1 MTSLFISAFLIGIA
15 FCAPPGAITAE
26 AIRRGVRGGFRP
38 ALFIEFGSLIG
49 DATWAIIALVGLAV
63 LVQLPFA
70 RLGLGLIGAALLLYL
85 AWGALKEAYLGGT
98 PTPKEAGG
106 RGDFLTGAF
115 LSLGNPW
122 NIVYWA
128 GAGSPLMTL
137 LTAPGFRAYVIFFIG
152 FMLAAVIWCF
162 FMASLIAWG
171 RRFMTPLFFRLV
183 NLSCGLFLG
192 YFGLQLLRSLF
203 AGQT

>member
-1 MTSLFISAFLIGIA
+1 MLSLFISAFLIGIA

-26 AIRRGVRGGFRP
+26 AIRRGMHGGLRP
-38 ALFIEFGSLIG
+38 ALFVEFGSLIG
-49 DATWAIIALVGLAV
+49 DATWAMLALIGLAV

-85 AWGALKEAYLGGT
+85 AWGALKEAYAGA
-98 PTPKEAGG
+98 TPKPTVASGK
-106 RGDFLTGAF
+106 GDFITGAI

-128 GAGSPLMTL
+128 GASSPLTTL
-137 LTAPGFRAYVIFFIG
+137 LAAPSFYRYVIFFLG
-152 FMLAAVIWCF
+152 FMLAAVVWCF

-171 RRFMTPLFFRLV
+171 RRFITPLFFRLV
-183 NLSCGLFLG
+183 NLFCGLFLG

-203 AGQT
+203 AG

>member
-1 MTSLFISAFLIGIA
+1 MLSLFISAFLIGIA

-26 AIRRGVRGGFRP
+26 AIRRGMHGGLRP
-38 ALFIEFGSLIG
+38 ALFVEFGSLIG
-49 DATWAIIALVGLAV
+49 DATWAMLALIGLAV

-85 AWGALKEAYLGGT
+85 GWGALKEAYAGGT
-98 PTPKEAGG
+98 PKPRVASGK
-106 RGDFLTGAF
+106 GDFITGAF

-128 GAGSPLMTL
+128 GASSPLTTL
-137 LTAPGFRAYVIFFIG
+137 LAAPSFYRYVVFFLG
-152 FMLAAVIWCF
+152 FMLAAVFWCF
-162 FMASLIAWG
+162 FTASLIAWG
-171 RRFMTPLFFRLV
+171 RRFITPLFFRLV
-183 NLSCGLFLG
+183 NLFCGLFLG

-203 AGQT
+203 AG

>member
-1 MTSLFISAFLIGIA
+1 MASLFISAFLIGIA

-38 ALFIEFGSLIG
+38 ALFVEFGSLIG
-49 DATWAIIALVGLAV
+49 DATWAIIALVGLAM

-85 AWGALKEAYLGGT
+85 AWGALKEAIQGGA
-98 PTPKEAGG
+98 PKPRDAGG

-115 LSLGNPW
+115 MSLGNPW

-128 GAGSPLMTL
+128 GAGSPLTTL
-137 LTAPGFRAYVIFFIG
+137 LTAPRFNTYVIFFIG
-152 FMLAAVIWCF
+152 FMLAAVVWCF

-171 RRFMTPLFFRLV
+171 RRFITPLFFRLV
-183 NLSCGLFLG
+183 NLLCGLFLG
-192 YFGLQLLRSLF
+192 YFGLQLLWSLF
-203 AGQT
+203 AR

>member
-38 ALFIEFGSLIG
+38 ALFVEFGSLIG
-49 DATWAIIALVGLAV
+49 DATWAMIALIGLAV

-70 RLGLGLIGAALLLYL
+70 RLGLGLIGAVLLLYL
-85 AWGALKEAYLGGT
+85 AWGAFKEAYAGGT
-98 PTPKEAGG
+98 PKPRAAGG
-106 RGDFLTGAF
+106 KGDFITGAF

-122 NIVYWA
+122 NIVYWV
-128 GAGSPLMTL
+128 GAGSPLTTL
-137 LTAPGFRAYVIFFIG
+137 LAAPSFYTYVVFFVG
-152 FMLAAVIWCF
+152 FMLAAVVWCF

-171 RRFMTPLFFRLV
+171 RRFITPLFFRLV
-183 NLSCGLFLG
+183 NLCCGLFLG

-203 AGQT
+203 AG

>member
-1 MTSLFISAFLIGIA
+1 MSSIFIAAFLIGLA

-38 ALFIEFGSLIG
+38 ALLVELGSLIG

-70 RLGLGLIGAALLLYL
+70 RLGLGLLGASLLLYL
-85 AWGALKEAYLGGT
+85 AWDALRAAYQGGAPQLREIDS
-98 PTPKEAGG
+98 
-106 RGDFLTGAF
+106 RGAFLTGAF
-115 LSLGNPW
+115 MSLGNPW

-128 GAGSPLMTL
+128 GAGSPLTTL
-137 LTAPGFRAYVIFFIG
+137 LVAPHFATYVVFFIG

-162 FMASLIAWG
+162 LMASLIAWG
-171 RRFMTPLFFRLV
+171 RQFITPRFFRLV
-183 NLSCGLFLG
+183 NLICGLFLG
-192 YFGLQLLRSLF
+192 YFGLQLLRTLF
-203 AGQT
+203 AG